1 MTSLEVRYRVA
12 ELLHYQVEDK
22 LEELFG
28 WCHEGLDGAQG
39 STSEDDPSST
49 ACPSSRTAVDP
60 EIVPLTK
67 LPHVE
72 LIDAIKAERSLV
84 HSRHRLMQMN

>member
-1 MTSLEVRYRVA
+1 M
-12 ELLHYQVEDK
+12 
-22 LEELFG
+22 
-28 WCHEGLDGAQG
+28 DGAQG

-72 LIDAIKAERSLV
+72 LIDAIKAEHSLV
-84 HSRHRLMQMN
+84 HLTAPDDANELSAKYYQLSRTWLEIEVTQLSTSQSFS